1 MALLIDLND
10 PTELL
15 RASSVKS
22 SVCKITFALEA
33 APWEI
38 YFVSGIFCCLS
49 SNLFVWSV
57 HKQRQKHCVQ
67 VEHRELES
75 IWVLLK
81 HELIKMG
88 QGIIVQQNVSESWD
102 LNESFSLLFSA
113 LHLLLR
119 YCRLLSLCVSL
130 CCLSSCDPSNP
141 SIPLV
146 LLVPVLPC

>member
-1 MALLIDLND
+1 MLIDLND

-15 RASSVKS
+15 KASSVKS
-22 SVCKITFALEA
+22 SVCKITFVLEA
-33 APWEI
+33 APWEM
-38 YFVSGIFCCLS
+38 YFVSGIFCCLG

-67 VEHRELES
+67 VEHRGLES
-75 IWVLLK
+75 IWFLLK
-81 HELIKMG
+81 HELIEMRG
-88 QGIIVQQNVSESWD
+88 EITGQQNVSESWV
-102 LNESFSLLFSA
+102 LNESLSFLFSA
-113 LHLLLR
+113 LHLLR

-146 LLVPVLPC
+146 LLVPVLPS